1 MDSDKEFV
9 FLSSN
14 ISKKGDVQEKVTR
27 KNKSLQ
33 KRITRKKQ
41 TEDDIRVDQV
51 QKEAALDQNLQEAL
65 AEVEKQRLT
74 EALRDRVR
82 EKLRT
87 VKGEGSTSLKGSY
100 FHHQMEDI
108 RKKKSCAEYGKS
120 ATQEEKSYGK
130 LYSDTKEYQKNFEV
144 STENEVSIDES
155 FTFFTSTFEDH
166 SKVKETDQVVGQ
178 KSIHDSLQNACAL
191 NEQAPLLDHVKE
203 ILLPELL
210 EVKPPEYECSNLDK
224 KKQWDQQL
232 FVPSTSPVIHS
243 CKLPNNM
250 LPRFLEDEGFYIPR
264 KPYISRNTYYKMEN
278 RLLQQDGGKNWF
290 EESGEIM
297 SLPSPIKQSRHCR
310 MSFPVTIDLQLKTT
324 YRKAMQPELENCII
338 TKSEDQNEIYQLD
351 LNISSIVFSHHSLF
365 NCEQVLATR
374 LLDLYECFQKR
385 QQQNVTYLLSE
396 KLKALVSAT
405 KLVES
410 NLKTS
415 HLTTK
420 SLKDYRSQIRNT
432 KILHD
437 IECQRDNSLI
447 RSMLKVWKQIKC
459 VRRQQGFIST
469 TVKLQFQRL
478 AYNSELDEYKAK
490 ISEENENA
498 LREEC
503 DTDLSNKFSA
513 TGRKQKGCLDSTHAF
528 QTSTDIREINE
539 FLFVPHL
546 TFVTEITA
554 ANMCPLDEQKRR
566 KKVKVEKYFIK
577 IYYNNKLVSSTPEA
591 ALYQDFKVIFQQFF
605 RIQVLNWP
613 ESLQL
618 EIFESNKKPTLLT
631 KVYLPLPNDFIL
643 KNKDVLDEAE
653 FSCEQQVKPSDGAVG
668 SNVTFFL
675 DENEREKLCILT
687 SGKLI
692 YSLSWTADDKG
703 VPLAPTFQPAH
714 VACNSVP
721 RHIDSEKG
729 TGIRWHSGT
738 QKLIDWAKEANID
751 PNNPDYSDL
760 IEFIMY
766 AKSQEQN
773 ELKYFRLEQLQE
785 EFNFVTSEEITNSK
799 RFQLLH
805 LRSLGQLNFYS
816 FQQIPLYD
824 REIPDTVFQEYGSQL
839 ENDMLMTDVDPISA
853 QRNSS
858 ATFVR
863 MMRKQATKRIV
874 TIRHKFNLSDIVN
887 DYEEIISMSQLSNT
901 IFKLGE
907 RRRHLKP
914 QRKERRKVPAQA
926 ISDGDVKLL
935 IRILRAYNI
944 PTRKAPPNKVEVA
957 HSPSYLPNRMSRGRC
972 ILSGNSTCSADP
984 LCEVTVH
991 PFVEVTFQNTVYQ
1004 TSTADGSH
1012 PCWNEELQVD
1022 FVSPGHDYTFSGLSK
1037 IKDNININI
1046 FDEFVIEKHEDTCP
1060 KNCSGHSY
1068 VRKSW
1073 LGSVMFPFS
1082 TLLEQ
1087 SKICGTFQVNMP
1099 PVLLGY
1105 TWSKTYVP
1113 PKEECHGQN
1122 LKEYTFLTIFAT
1134 IEPQLSSAEN
1144 NLESDKFVDHEDET
1158 LLQRA
1163 YIFKQ
1168 TCKALFPKRRII
1180 TAVFNNQG
1188 RNILVT
1194 KYITSLNPPQL
1205 LLDIYP
1211 DEPNSA
1217 SDLISRF
1224 VSLIP
1229 CISETVDENDDVD
1242 LWMTSEG
1249 KVAYVATQDNG
1260 EYFLW
1265 NPLSGQCYKQFDAF
1279 CPLQSADCLISW
1291 ENVWFNIQQN
1301 SSPMCVSFDISKESF
1316 WKQFLPY
1323 NAQYLKIQTVQ
1334 PEELCY
1340 VPTDESLVVE
1350 LQNRIE
1356 KTLKN
1361 KIMEWRS
1368 QQPTRWHR
1376 QCTSVLRQILLKL
1389 EFRNEQTI
1397 KEKEEN
1403 YLEAFQELYWVTGFP
1418 IQMPYLDLQS
1428 ITEAVYQTGI
1438 HSSDVPNTE
1447 FALAVYIH
1455 PYPNNTLSVWIYLV
1469 SLVRHQ

>member
-714 VACNSVP
+714 VACNS
-721 RHIDSEKG
+721 
-729 TGIRWHSGT
+729 
-738 QKLIDWAKEANID
+738 
-751 PNNPDYSDL
+751 
-760 IEFIMY
+760 
-766 AKSQEQN
+766 
-773 ELKYFRLEQLQE
+773 
-785 EFNFVTSEEITNSK
+785 
-799 RFQLLH
+799 
-805 LRSLGQLNFYS
+805 
-816 FQQIPLYD
+816 
-824 REIPDTVFQEYGSQL
+824 
-839 ENDMLMTDVDPISA
+839 
-853 QRNSS
+853 
-858 ATFVR
+858 
-863 MMRKQATKRIV
+863 
-874 TIRHKFNLSDIVN
+874 
-887 DYEEIISMSQLSNT
+887 QLSNT

-1242 LWMTSEG
+1242 LWMTSEYCLKLGIGNKEEHAVLLCNYFLHIGKKAWVLLGTSVLEG